1 LFSDLEFMF
10 KILDLWI
17 DLSSAEKSQLRGLS
31 MGDPPSNKNRG
42 FYCEVSKDLFYRLN
56 VFDESKILVVSLC
69 LNEEQ
74 FTQLVI
80 NAEICNR

>member
-1 LFSDLEFMF
+1 
-10 KILDLWI
+10 
-17 DLSSAEKSQLRGLS
+17 